1 MQSDKNCNYTGV
13 MPGKN
18 CNYVGKPRFLVPFTI
33 VAIMTSRFAEIM
45 AATAQRCQ
53 QTLCASV
60 GVASIAGERN
70 PSIIPPVTGLSD
82 LLGSKIRNRW
92 DGRR

>member
-1 MQSDKNCNYTGV
+1 
-13 MPGKN
+13 
-18 CNYVGKPRFLVPFTI
+18 
-33 VAIMTSRFAEIM
+33 MTSRFAEIM

-60 GVASIAGERN
+60 GVASVASESN
-70 PSIIPPVTGLSD
+70 PSIIPPVTGLFD